1 MKQRIFNG
9 LLKKRLQKLMCFI
22 LVAAC
27 IIGTMNI
34 PVLAAYT
41 ATTLDLTNGES
52 ISFTTSYSD
61 YNYKISKTDL
71 VNYIQN
77 IPDENIK
84 KNDLGIDKSTFDL
97 SQIDDV
103 RFDYKFNSL
112 FTGIS
117 ALNNLPDNAWYDKLN
132 TYYDDYFV
140 FRFDDYGSTNYY
152 YDNAYFTTYN
162 EATKSLCDV
171 NFYTDENG
179 KKILAF
185 DLYWEYEEVE
195 LNTDKVL
202 FTVDTFDNK
211 NIKIKKSNFLALY
224 NKYSDIQMD
233 IDDISACSLHLYQ
246 NVGNPVGIRDV
257 EAIIGDDEYFYF
269 DLGYDYDYYGG
280 NDPEDFK
287 PARIVGMYSN
297 INPVIN
303 NYPDG
308 NGKYDINL
316 HLTYVDETYA
326 INDFMGQEIN
336 GILNLSHDAGK
347 TIKGNKL
354 TILETDNAE
363 DFDYSFNSSYG
374 ENKNTKILI
383 KHNGEVISTINPIST
398 YDSNDFIHDGTKAYF
413 GVIRLDGAACG
424 EESVL
429 LALPSTYEDYTY
441 TGYDIEIETNE
452 WGYDEKVF
460 YLNFDVKTDHK
471 YDEPTAKW
479 TDDKCNFEFD
489 CNYGDSNCTK
499 TEVLPGQVSEKER
512 KEPTCDQDGYIIYTA
527 VCDTTNHEFEN
538 GIHECTTN
546 HIHTSDSDPIVLP
559 KTGHTAGEANRENEI
574 NPTCVDDGSYDLVT
588 RCTKCNEI
596 MSSEHK
602 IVPALGHTWD
612 DDDWTLVDSSEVT
625 NELLANAENASS
637 LKYEERCK
645 VYKHYCTRYHD
656 AYQLLIEPHKHTA
669 GDAKRENEVNPTCV
683 DDGSYDLVT
692 RCVEC
697 NEIMSSEHKIVPALG
712 HTWDDEDWT
721 LVDSSKVTNEL
732 LQNAENASSLKYE
745 ERCKVYRHYCT
756 RYHDAY
762 ELLIVPHKHT
772 AGEANRE
779 NEINPTCVD
788 DGSYDLVT
796 RCIECNEI
804 MSSEHK
810 IVPALGH
817 TWDDEDWTLVD
828 SSKVTDELL
837 ANAENSTSLKYE
849 DKCKVYRHYCTR
861 YHDAYQ
867 LLIAPHQHTAGDAKR
882 ENEVNPTCV
891 KDGSYDLVTRCTECN
906 EIMSS
911 EHVIVPALGHIWN
924 NEDWTLLDSS
934 EVTDELLQ
942 NAENANDLQYEERCK
957 VYRHYCTRYHDAYEL
972 LIVPHQHTAGD
983 AKRENEV
990 NPTCVDDGS
999 YDLVTRCTECN
1010 EIMNSKHV
1018 IVPAL
1023 GHIWDDED
1031 WTLLDSLEVTDEL
1044 LQNAEN
1050 ASSLKYEDKCK
1061 VYRHYCTRYHDAYEL
1076 LIVSHEHELGDCVIE
1091 NKVDPTC
1098 TKDGGYDRVFYCKD
1112 CGEELQRDHIVL
1124 PKLGHEFG
1132 DWYVTKEPTY
1142 DEIGIKKHDCIRGD
1156 YSETSD
1162 IDKLTVQAVIKGTVK
1177 DSNGNLFKDATIEL
1191 ENGFKTTTDN
1201 NGYFEFKDVEAGTY
1215 TLKIKAEN
1223 SASEFKITIQS
1234 PKSVVET
1241 TLETDCTTNY
1251 NVSNFDVEVNMLLN
1265 AKKQPEVII
1274 EDKPKTEQIEKIEIE
1289 EIKTEKPVVEELK
1302 EIEELVEEKK
1312 EEKKEES
1319 TEKTEEKPVT
1329 DNKPQTGDDNSIY
1342 LFILLALLSGNWLVI
1357 SYLLKKNK
1365 KY

>member
-692 RCVEC
+692 RC
-697 NEIMSSEHKIVPALG
+697 
-712 HTWDDEDWT
+712 
-721 LVDSSKVTNEL
+721 
-732 LQNAENASSLKYE
+732 
-745 ERCKVYRHYCT
+745 
-756 RYHDAY
+756 
-762 ELLIVPHKHT
+762 
-772 AGEANRE
+772 
-779 NEINPTCVD
+779 
-788 DGSYDLVT
+788 
-796 RCIECNEI
+796 
-804 MSSEHK
+804 
-810 IVPALGH
+810 
-817 TWDDEDWTLVD
+817 
-828 SSKVTDELL
+828 
-837 ANAENSTSLKYE
+837 
-849 DKCKVYRHYCTR
+849 
-861 YHDAYQ
+861 
-867 LLIAPHQHTAGDAKR
+867 
-882 ENEVNPTCV
+882 
-891 KDGSYDLVTRCTECN
+891 
-906 EIMSS
+906 
-911 EHVIVPALGHIWN
+911 
-924 NEDWTLLDSS
+924 
-934 EVTDELLQ
+934 
-942 NAENANDLQYEERCK
+942 
-957 VYRHYCTRYHDAYEL
+957 
-972 LIVPHQHTAGD
+972 
-983 AKRENEV
+983 
-990 NPTCVDDGS
+990 
-999 YDLVTRCTECN
+999 TECN